1 MQIQL
6 DDKTKA
12 EIIAQAKKQLLAELM
27 SQFNVK
33 QIAAEIRNA
42 AVNKA
47 AQELAKEMWKSTNAD
62 RHLNRAL
69 ASVNDR
75 LEARIQE
82 VLAKGIKVQFN
93 GLVPDKEGV

>member
-12 EIIAQAKKQLLAELM
+12 EVIAQAKKQMLAELM
-27 SQFNVK
+27 AQFNVK

-47 AQELAKEMWKSTNAD
+47 SQELAKEMWKNTNAD

-82 VLAKGIKVQFN
+82 VLAKGIKVRFN
-93 GLVPDKEGV
+93 GLVPDKEEV